1 MRVVVDLLS
10 PRSFARA
17 FALLAVGL
25 VAANCSPDAVRFN
38 DNPFA
43 TSTRRP
49 PAETT
54 GSVPR
59 GHVEARPLAEPQP
72 EGQPSLPASSRAP
85 PTQPSKRVSEHPPGK
100 IEEPQAQPPPAALP
114 AHAARRPKTW
124 LPAPP
129 EGMRSVPPDF
139 LMGGEK

>member
-1 MRVVVDLLS
+1 MRAVVDLLS
-10 PRSFARA
+10 PRFLARA
-17 FALLAVGL
+17 VALLAVGL
-25 VAANCSPDAVRFN
+25 VTANCSPDAVRFN

-43 TSTRRP
+43 INTQP
-49 PAETT
+49 PSETT

-59 GHVEARPLAEPQP
+59 GQVETRPLAELQP
-72 EGQPSLPASSRAP
+72 RDQPLPAASSRAP
-85 PTQPSKRVSEHPPGK
+85 PVQPPKRDSGVPPGK
-100 IEEPQAQPPPAALP
+100 IKEPRQTRRQPAIPAQ
-114 AHAARRPKTW
+114 AARKPDTW